1 LLIDSTMQHLVA
13 LVKDACNETLLSI
26 FLCTLFLLRHVLC
39 LSHFRAPHQAIL
51 LAIVIYLSMQE
62 PEVRR
67 LAICPYDNPIKP
79 FTGCVSFKQYINIVV
94 NHAPVPDLS

>member
-1 LLIDSTMQHLVA
+1 MITVCM
-13 LVKDACNETLLSI
+13 C
-26 FLCTLFLLRHVLC
+26 
-39 LSHFRAPHQAIL
+39 HQALL

-79 FTGCVSFKQYINIVV
+79 FTGCVSFKQYIDIVV
-94 NHAPVPDLS
+94 NHAPIPDLS